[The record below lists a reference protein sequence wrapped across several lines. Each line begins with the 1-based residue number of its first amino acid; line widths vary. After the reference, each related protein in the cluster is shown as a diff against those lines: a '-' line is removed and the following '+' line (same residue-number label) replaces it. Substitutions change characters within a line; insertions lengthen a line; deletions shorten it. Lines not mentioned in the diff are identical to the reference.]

1 MKVEQVAIEKVKPY
15 WQNPRKRSAASIV
28 VDKDYVVIIGHGR
41 LEAAKLLEQKRVP
54 VLIAASLSPG
64 KVKALRIADNRVNR
78 ESDWDVK
85 ALMAEIDG
93 LKNLDVDVSLA
104 GFDDEDLKRLADDID
119 EQSLAAIGGNDAE
132 DKPFTDGEEDEGG
145 EGEGDGDEAEP
156 KREAAS
162 SGTADDSEDALVNFS
177 EVLSLRQ
184 RSVINAAIKVEMARN
199 RLERRG
205 DALFSICER
214 HLEEYGA

>member
-15 WQNPRKRSAASIV
+15 WQNPRKRSAASIRKIADSIAAFGWQQPIV

-119 EQSLAAIGGNDAE
+119 EQSV
-132 DKPFTDGEEDEGG
+132 
-145 EGEGDGDEAEP
+145 
-156 KREAAS
+156 
-162 SGTADDSEDALVNFS
+162 SEFL
-177 EVLSLRQ
+177 
-184 RSVINAAIKVEMARN
+184 
-199 RLERRG
+199 
-205 DALFSICER
+205 
-214 HLEEYGA
+214 